1 MGAGLACRAGCAGSW
16 AQREPFS
23 LGKAIRC
30 KAAGPKQGRQ
40 PRAQHGT
47 EQPQKV
53 VVEGKRWLGTAWG
66 TQCTYPVRTVV
77 PTSFAPRQPS
87 PSFLVLILAWL
98 FSGCDHLYLSP

>member
-23 LGKAIRC
+23 PGKAIRC

-53 VVEGKRWLGTAWG
+53 VVGGEALAGHSLGDSVHLPGKDR
-66 TQCTYPVRTVV
+66 CPY
-77 PTSFAPRQPS
+77 F
-87 PSFLVLILAWL
+87 FLSQAAITLFPCAHPCLAFLWV
-98 FSGCDHLYLSP
+98 